1 MYNIKEIKAI
11 PIEDVA
17 RHYGIKLEKKHNRLW
32 GKLRN
37 EKDASFSI
45 NLEKNLWYDF
55 GLGKGGSVI
64 DFVAEIERITA
75 KEAINKLVEMYNIE
89 NSVKKGWQPLT
100 DSQYRELGVQPE
112 RATMNFNF
120 DLNVHTP
127 EQLQRW
133 SEKYGMHVKDLAEKM
148 PDVYNKLIFKV
159 AMENIETLKNS
170 YFTKIRL
177 ANDQTINEAQR
188 QTHIEWA
195 KADAKEINR
204 KIDLLQLAIKNNV
217 SLSNLKVDPEK
228 DMSIFSAKEMSQD
241 EAIRNKVVQ
250 VYERMFNMPQA
261 KYLTIE
267 NAKAIET
274 INRSVLDDKNKY
286 LSFKELK
293 DLYVMLGNKIQELNN
308 EYNKYGVA
316 IENMAKNQFDY
327 DTIQHVA
334 QDAENIY
341 KNLSEVKKLFNLC
354 SNAVDGFKSAY
365 LQYKNDLAKQDVN
378 AQEKIKNN
386 SKEFVR

>member
-1 MYNIKEIKAI
+1 VYNIKEIKAI

-75 KEAINKLVEMYNIE
+75 KEAINKLAEMYNIE

-341 KNLSEVKKLFNLC
+341 KNLSKVKKLFNLC

>member
-1 MYNIKEIKAI
+1 MI
-11 PIEDVA
+11 
-17 RHYGIKLEKKHNRLW
+17 
-32 GKLRN
+32 
-37 EKDASFSI
+37 
-45 NLEKNLWYDF
+45 
-55 GLGKGGSVI
+55 
-64 DFVAEIERITA
+64 
-75 KEAINKLVEMYNIE
+75 
-89 NSVKKGWQPLT
+89 
-100 DSQYRELGVQPE
+100 
-112 RATMNFNF
+112 
-120 DLNVHTP
+120 
-127 EQLQRW
+127 
-133 SEKYGMHVKDLAEKM
+133 
-148 PDVYNKLIFKV
+148 
-159 AMENIETLKNS
+159 
-170 YFTKIRL
+170 
-177 ANDQTINEAQR
+177 EAQR

-293 DLYVMLGNKIQELNN
+293 DLYVMLGNKIQDLNN

-334 QDAENIY
+334 QDADNIY

>member
-75 KEAINKLVEMYNIE
+75 KEAINKLAEMYNIE

-177 ANDQTINEAQR
+177 ANDRST
-188 QTHIEWA
+188 
-195 KADAKEINR
+195 KA
-204 KIDLLQLAIKNNV
+204 
-217 SLSNLKVDPEK
+217 
-228 DMSIFSAKEMSQD
+228 
-241 EAIRNKVVQ
+241 
-250 VYERMFNMPQA
+250 
-261 KYLTIE
+261 
-267 NAKAIET
+267 
-274 INRSVLDDKNKY
+274 
-286 LSFKELK
+286 
-293 DLYVMLGNKIQELNN
+293 
-308 EYNKYGVA
+308 
-316 IENMAKNQFDY
+316 
-327 DTIQHVA
+327 
-334 QDAENIY
+334 
-341 KNLSEVKKLFNLC
+341 
-354 SNAVDGFKSAY
+354 
-365 LQYKNDLAKQDVN
+365 
-378 AQEKIKNN
+378 N
-386 SKEFVR
+386 SY

>member
-75 KEAINKLVEMYNIE
+75 KEAINKLAEMYNIE

>member
-1 MYNIKEIKAI
+1 VYNIKEIKAI

-75 KEAINKLVEMYNIE
+75 KEAINKLAEMYNIE